1 MTLIIMDNS
10 LTSSRNKQLLNEES
24 DIGADK
30 FDNLYSIDVNALAQP
45 QLEEKSLKS
54 NKIKTVKLSLFSVMA
69 KNLIKQLT
77 RPVMLFY
84 IIAAMIQVVDEY
96 TNSNNRPAL
105 LFPVIFIAYL
115 NFIFNVTEEITLR
128 NTDDFE
134 NKSKVQLLS
143 PKPEEF
149 ADSKKV
155 FVNWE
160 SIKPGNVVKVK
171 RNQFFP
177 ADLLLV
183 SSSNKSGDA
192 YVDIQN
198 ITGETTLVRKESVGC
213 FHKIFQ
219 HNKNEAVV
227 VDKLGG
233 KIACDLP
240 NENLNNFSGVYIFNS
255 TLSDGEIPKNLF

>member
-198 ITGETTLVRKESVGC
+198 ITGETTS
-213 FHKIFQ
+213 
-219 HNKNEAVV
+219 A
-227 VDKLGG
+227 
-233 KIACDLP
+233 
-240 NENLNNFSGVYIFNS
+240 
-255 TLSDGEIPKNLF
+255 